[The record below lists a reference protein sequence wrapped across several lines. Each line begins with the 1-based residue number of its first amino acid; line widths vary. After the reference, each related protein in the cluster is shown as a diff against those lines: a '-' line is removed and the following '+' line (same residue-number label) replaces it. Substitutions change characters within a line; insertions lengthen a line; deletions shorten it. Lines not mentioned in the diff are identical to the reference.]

1 MYPTFLFYT
10 YYLLQ
15 FGYKPSDR
23 NGRTLS
29 ICKPLYGKK
38 YIYIAYILHAFPY
51 IHFLSMKLSFQH
63 QSIIETSRV
72 DNS

>member
-1 MYPTFLFYT
+1 MVEHYPYVNHFME
-10 YYLLQ
+10 
-15 FGYKPSDR
+15 K
-23 NGRTLS
+23 S
-29 ICKPLYGKK
+29 I